1 MGEKSYT
8 NLIQAIEK
16 SKKIPTARFI
26 YSLGISGVG
35 LSNAKLICRYFKD
48 DIQAIMSASEE
59 DMTAIEGIGPV
70 IARNFEAFFS
80 NEKSRKEA
88 DALLGEIQLEKE
100 EISEDS
106 KIFEGKTFVI
116 TGSVH
121 HFSNRNALKSLIESK
136 GGKVAGSVSS
146 KTHYLI
152 NNDAESTSSK
162 NKKARELG
170 IPILTEDDFLK
181 LLQ

>member
-1 MGEKSYT
+1 MEQIEIITDGIEEKIEYKEIIKEVLDKCFKEEELGKHITITVTLT
-8 NLIQAIEK
+8 NPENIRNIN
-16 SKKIPTARFI
+16 KKYRQIDNPTD
-26 YSLGISGVG
+26 V
-35 LSNAKLICRYFKD
+35 LSFPMY
-48 DIQAIMSASEE
+48 
-59 DMTAIEGIGPV
+59 
-70 IARNFEAFFS
+70 
-80 NEKSRKEA
+80 
-88 DALLGEIQLEKE
+88 EKE